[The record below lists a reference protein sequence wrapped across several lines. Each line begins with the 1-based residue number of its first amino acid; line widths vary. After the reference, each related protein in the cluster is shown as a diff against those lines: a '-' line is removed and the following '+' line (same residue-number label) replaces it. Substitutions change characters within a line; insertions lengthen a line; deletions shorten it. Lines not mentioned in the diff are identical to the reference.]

1 VPKLTLSFKGKLLK
15 AFPIGEGETVIGN
28 DPSCP
33 VFIDSLAIQPQHAS
47 IIIEG
52 DKSILR
58 DLGTPDGTFV
68 NSARLSGD
76 YTLKDGDDIRIGKHN
91 LLYSAG
97 PAMVSTEVIATPHTV
112 AVDEPMAEQAAES
125 TSPTRE
131 GDINAVLDTHRA
143 PRHAFLQILNGQNL
157 GKTISLNRNLVNL
170 GKPGVQL
177 AVIVHRNDGY
187 FLSHLEGETLPKV
200 GDTAIGEKAWQLHD
214 GDIITLGNVRM
225 QFSLH

>member
-1 VPKLTLSFKGKLLK
+1 MPKLTLSFKGKLLK
-15 AFPIGEGETVIGN
+15 TYPIGEGETVIGS
-28 DPSCP
+28 DPGCP
-33 VFIDSLAIQPQHAS
+33 VSIDSLAIQPQHAS
-47 IIIEG
+47 IIIEEG
-52 DKSILR
+52 KTILR

-76 YTLKDGDDIRIGKHN
+76 YTLKDGDDIRVGKHDLIFN
-91 LLYSAG
+91 AG
-97 PAMVSTEVIATPHTV
+97 PTILATEGTIMAQPM
-112 AVDEPMAEQAAES
+112 AADEPMADLAQPEHVAEEKEAADEAPR
-125 TSPTRE
+125 T
-131 GDINAVLDTHRA
+131 

-187 FLSHLEGETLPKV
+187 FLSHLEGEAAPKV
-200 GDTAIGEKAWQLHD
+200 GDTTIGDKAWQLQD